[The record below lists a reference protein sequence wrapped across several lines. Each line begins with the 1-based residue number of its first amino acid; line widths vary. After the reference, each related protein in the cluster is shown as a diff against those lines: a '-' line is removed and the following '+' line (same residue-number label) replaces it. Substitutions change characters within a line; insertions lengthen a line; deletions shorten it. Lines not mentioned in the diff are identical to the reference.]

1 MPPANTTPVQISI
14 SPEVVTALVVAFVAF
29 GLVTRAVVLGTALY
43 GSEEKSDRA
52 FRLLDRIPGRTSEP
66 QRPEP
71 SPAPRSR
78 TRPKA
83 RGESVRA
90 ATLRP

>member
-1 MPPANTTPVQISI
+1 MPRATTTPVQISI
-14 SPEVVTALVVAFVAF
+14 PTALVVAVVGL

-43 GSEEKSDRA
+43 GSEEKSERA

-66 QRPEP
+66 QKPEP
-71 SPAPRSR
+71 SPTARSR
-78 TRPKA
+78 TRPTS